1 VCCTATYSVPTFGA
15 PEGRVEFTITAGNGD
30 SVKVEAEN
38 WMVAMG
44 RALAFLD
51 VDIAASDRVVCTPAG
66 DGGVLVEQIRP
77 PPPADPRSMLDTD
90 ERPRH
95 EDRSWTVRRVA
106 PAIEVR
112 VTPLSALERWE
123 DAVPRVL
130 REEPTDTEPG
140 HRAAAAPLAMP
151 DPTLH
156 RDEPPESLAERLF
169 DLSMDIAASDVGT
182 ACNLALDLIL
192 SLVPAEAASV
202 ARGTVDDPALV
213 FVAARGPVADRI
225 LGREVRFG
233 EGLLGMC
240 FDMRGT
246 LLVNDVAADL
256 RHLDQFDR
264 ETGFETLAVLCVPIL
279 DHDGTGHGV
288 VQLLNPPNRHFT
300 PAHVEVV
307 ETTARTLAS
316 SLSSRR

>member
-1 VCCTATYSVPTFGA
+1 
-15 PEGRVEFTITAGNGD
+15 VEFTITAANGD
-30 SVKVEAEN
+30 SVKVEADN
-38 WMVAMG
+38 WMLAMG
-44 RALAFLD
+44 RALGFLD
-51 VDIAASDRVVCTPAG
+51 IDIAASDRVVCTPG
-66 DGGVLVEQIRP
+66 TDGGVVVEQFRHVAPI
-77 PPPADPRSMLDTD
+77 DHRSALDTE
-90 ERPRH
+90 ERALRA
-95 EDRSWTVRRVA
+95 DRRWTVKRLA

-112 VTPLSALERWE
+112 VTPLSARERWE

-130 REEPTDTEPG
+130 REEPTDTEPD
-140 HRAAAAPLAMP
+140 AAPAERPAIAMP
-151 DPTLH
+151 GSTLQ
-156 RDEPPESLAERLF
+156 REEPPESLAEKLF

-202 ARGTVDDPALV
+202 ARGTLEDPGLV

-246 LLVNDVAADL
+246 LLVNDVASDL

-279 DHDGTGHGV
+279 DHDGVGYGV
-288 VQLLNPPNRHFT
+288 VQLLNPPNRQFT

-316 SLSSRR
+316 SLSGRR

>member
-1 VCCTATYSVPTFGA
+1 
-15 PEGRVEFTITAGNGD
+15 VEYTITAANGD

-51 VDIAASDRVVCTPAG
+51 IDIVTSDRVVCTPEA
-66 DGGVLVEQIRP
+66 DGGVVVEQIRLP
-77 PPPADPRSMLDTD
+77 PPSDPRSMLDTD
-90 ERPRH
+90 ERPRP

-106 PAIEVR
+106 PEIEVR
-112 VTPLSALERWE
+112 VTPFSARERYE
-123 DAVPRVL
+123 DAVPRVM
-130 REEPTDTEPG
+130 RDDPTDTQLG
-140 HRAAAAPLAMP
+140 DRAATPLAMP

-156 RDEPPESLAERLF
+156 REEPESLAEKLF
-169 DLSMDIAASDVGT
+169 DLSMDIAASDVST

-213 FVAARGPVADRI
+213 FVAARGPVAESI